1 MEEEIFY
8 AIAQPINNPFKKG
21 ADTDLERMKFDL
33 SPEELEFVKQYGDR
47 FIYTLIDNNEGW
59 FGVSTGYHYVNRVGY
74 FIASVPWTEFGEY
87 TFYDEAGVNE
97 WFYLIGRTERALLLD
112 TDLSDDATTYDE
124 WYDFSLEEKE
134 ELQQKWKTENK
145 MKYFILIKNPEFR
158 MLLDKD
164 GRVRFFDYK
173 EEADKEAKNFEE
185 ALVAQIDDS
194 LEGGC

>member
-21 ADTDLERMKFDL
+21 ADTDFERMMFDL
-33 SPEELEFVKQYGDR
+33 SPEEVAFVRQYEDR

-59 FGVSTGYHYVNRVGY
+59 FGVSTGYRYVNRIGY
-74 FIASVPWTEFGEY
+74 FIASVPWTEFKEY
-87 TFYDEAGVNE
+87 TFYDECKVNG
-97 WFYLIGRTERALLLD
+97 WFYLIGEKERSLLLD
-112 TDLSDDATTYDE
+112 VDLGDDDAMYDE
-124 WYDFSLEEKE
+124 WYGLSLEERE
-134 ELQQKWKTENK
+134 ELRIKWKTENK